1 MMFRNA
7 FILSVLL
14 CGCLLQGL
22 AQTLPKTYALVIG
35 ISGYENKDLKSLAYA
50 DKDAGLFAAYLQSKA
65 GGAVPDSQMRVLLNE
80 KATIAAVYNAMDWL
94 KQQTSENDIVYVYF
108 SGHGDVETKSSKVNG
123 YLLAYNTPAH
133 NYPNNAISIEQLNN
147 DANFLTL
154 QKKAKVVLITDA
166 CHSGKLAGDFFKGK
180 QLAATQ
186 LQQVLN
192 NEVRLAACAVD
203 ELAAEADHW
212 GGGRGVFSYY
222 LLMGMYGFAD
232 GLKDGTIQLHELR
245 RFIDSS
251 FAADEF
257 LKQQNHKQHPVTD
270 GNPNTNMAVVHSETF
285 AAFNA
290 SLPTVNKAPVMQPMD
305 YFFTAV
311 NDLPLESILQLKL
324 YKKLTGDALA
334 LLIVNDCIA
343 HLDSTTTSSFE
354 NIDSNQKVY
363 DPAAYE
369 QEIHEVNRVD
379 SFKLFRTQLENKK
392 IRINRFNDQF
402 AAVVHNRA
410 QEMVN
415 AYLDGEESELEKRQ
429 YYYSGER
436 QYSNFLAMLNIAM
449 QLISTEHHLYNVLQ
463 INYHYLSGVI
473 ARLQMATSK
482 KTDSLLKASFAFQR
496 KTMELEPYAAYV
508 HNEMANLFLHK
519 RNFDSALYHFNLAI
533 VLAPTWAIPWSNQVR
548 MNLMLK
554 DPKKA
559 KLALNTADSLQPNLA
574 YVLINAGL
582 VAEQEQNWLA
592 AESYYL
598 HAIKQNNVHYL
609 PFERLGHLNLKKG
622 NYQLSNEYFY
632 KASTRKNEF
641 AINDAYFDFGIELG
655 GNPFGKNELFL
666 DTCFLNAISTGNKAN
681 PYIQLLAVLPFLNS
695 KGVKQ
700 DSILQILTAI
710 TVKDPQIV
718 LAHHYLA
725 KQFFKMGRHTEA
737 EQYLLT
743 AIKNYLSETD
753 FRQQIKTA
761 LYKPGETSA
770 DSCSYKSILFYNYN
784 QTEDHYML
792 AAIYEKQKKYK
803 EAAEQ
808 YQTISLYENKQ
819 QDEQAVYK
827 NYDYYY
833 MLFHNEITNPERRI
847 DPYNAIMQMYEAP
860 IIMGGSI
867 KAARLF
873 EQMGEY
879 EMAEKTLLAQVIQN
893 RGAGDNR
900 GMHMKERKPGAY
912 QLVADVN
919 WYWLVINRN
928 LESETYNFY
937 RKMMKAFPRNYY
949 WKEKAGLFLY
959 NRLQLVYKQMPVE
972 EYKWFTADMQKYA
985 YPFMGGL
992 EGPNREP
999 VSIVLPGSE
1008 EVVVIAMPVYNPV
1021 QESLT
1026 FLNESIQ
1033 LNGDVEPTEELQY
1046 TLATVNSWLGNYDEA
1061 AEWYQNILKKQPADS
1076 LLRNKLI
1083 EMLIMNNSLP
1093 AIQQQLD
1100 TLYFQRKINNG
1111 QVLLLAEYNLLSKQ
1125 VQKNN
1130 LLLQLFKPTDR
1141 EEKISLIKL
1150 NIIAAMQ
1157 NNNFPE
1163 VLKLVKNINAIYNI
1177 LDTSRNEETDDQMRL
1192 MAQFTFYTSARTYAL
1207 MKQNAKAIQYLEK
1220 AMQWGLL
1227 YKNLLNNDPAWQGL
1241 RSSSTWKTLM
1251 KNYTAALED
1260 HLTNNMNVP
1269 LGYRNPIIYRI
1280 PNEADYD

>member
-1 MMFRNA
+1 MFRNT
-7 FILSVLL
+7 FILTVLL
-14 CGCLLQGL
+14 CVCLLQGL
-22 AQTLPKTYALVIG
+22 AQVSPKTYALVIG
-35 ISGYENKDLKSLAYA
+35 ISGYENKDLKPLAYA

-65 GGAVPDSQMRVLLNE
+65 GGAVPDSQIRVLLNE

-94 KQQTSENDIVYVYF
+94 KQQASENDVVYVYF

-180 QLAATQ
+180 QLAAAQ

-192 NEVRLAACAVD
+192 SQVRLAACAVD

-251 FAADEF
+251 FAADQF

-270 GNPNTNMAVVHSETF
+270 GNPNTNMAVVHPETF
-285 AAFNA
+285 AVYNA
-290 SLPTVNKAPVMQPMD
+290 SLPPKTIAPLVQPMD
-305 YFFTAV
+305 YFFAAV
-311 NDLPLESILQLKL
+311 DELPLESILHLKQ
-324 YKKLTGDALA
+324 YKKLNGNELA
-334 LLIVNDCIA
+334 LQIVNDCIA
-343 HLDSTTTSSFE
+343 HLDSTTTSSFTK
-354 NIDSNQKVY
+354 IDSNQKVY

-379 SFKLFRTQLENKK
+379 SFKLFRTQLEQKK

-415 AYLDGEESELEKRQ
+415 AYLNGEESELEKRQ

-436 QYSNFLAMLNIAM
+436 QYSNFLEMLNIAI
-449 QLISTEHHLYNVLQ
+449 QLISTEHHLYNILQ

-496 KTMELEPYAAYV
+496 KTMELEPYSAYV

-519 RNFDSALYHFNLAI
+519 RNVDSALYHFNLAI

-554 DPKKA
+554 NPKKA
-559 KLALNTADSLQPNLA
+559 KLALHMADSLQPNLA

-582 VAEQEQNWLA
+582 VAEQEQNRLV

-609 PFERLGHLNLKKG
+609 PFERLGHLYLNRG

-632 KASTRKNEF
+632 KASTRKNDF
-641 AINDAYFDFGIELG
+641 AINDAYFAFGIELG
-655 GNPFGKNELFL
+655 GNLFDKSEAFL
-666 DTCFLNAISTGNKAN
+666 DAC
-681 PYIQLLAVLPFLNS
+681 V
-695 KGVKQ
+695 
-700 DSILQILTAI
+700 LTAI
-710 TVKDPQIV
+710 TEQNKDNPYVQLLALLPSISSKTLASDSAILTLSKIADQNPQIL

-725 KQFFKMGRHTEA
+725 KQLFKMGRYAEA
-737 EQYLLT
+737 EQQLYT
-743 AIKNYLSETD
+743 AIKNYRSENE
-753 FRQQIKTA
+753 FKQQLKTA
-761 LYKPGETSA
+761 LYKHSEPSV
-770 DSCSYKSILFYNYN
+770 DSCIFNALRFFDYS
-784 QTEDHYML
+784 QTEDHYLL
-792 AAIYEKQKKYK
+792 AAIYEKQKKYQ
-803 EAAEQ
+803 EAVKH
-808 YQTISLYENKQ
+808 YQAISLLENKQ
-819 QDEQAVYK
+819 QNEQAVYK
-827 NYDYYY
+827 DYEYY
-833 MLFHNEITNPERRI
+833 NTFFRSEEGRH
-847 DPYNAIMQMYEAP
+847 DPPQAFNALMQLYEVAVP
-860 IIMGGSI
+860 MGGSI

-879 EMAEKTLLAQVIQN
+879 ELAEKTLLAQVMQN
-893 RGAGDNR
+893 RAAGDMR
-900 GMHMKERKPGAY
+900 RQHMNDRKPGAY
-912 QLVADVN
+912 QMVADVN

-928 LESETYNFY
+928 LESETYNY
-937 RKMMKAFPRNYY
+937 YKRMMKAFPRNYY

-959 NRLQLVYKQMPVE
+959 NRLQLTYQQMPVE
-972 EYKWFTADMQKYA
+972 EYELFTIDMQKYA

-1008 EVVVIAMPVYNPV
+1008 EEIVIAMPVYNPV
-1021 QESLT
+1021 QESLSY
-1026 FLNESIQ
+1026 LNESIQ
-1033 LNGDVEPTEELQY
+1033 LNGDVEPAEELKH

-1061 AEWYQNILKKQPADS
+1061 AAWYQNILNRHPTDS
-1076 LLRNKLI
+1076 LLRNKLL
-1083 EMLIMNNSLP
+1083 EMLTMNKRLP

-1100 TLYFQRKINNG
+1100 TLYRQRKINNE
-1111 QVLLLAEYNLLSKQ
+1111 QILQLAEYNLLSKNAA
-1125 VQKNN
+1125 KNN
-1130 LLLQLFKPTDR
+1130 LLLQSFKPSDR
-1141 EEKISLIKL
+1141 DEKMNLLKL

-1157 NNNFPE
+1157 KNNYTE
-1163 VLKLVKNINAIYNI
+1163 VLSLIRKINSLYNI
-1177 LDTSRNEETDDQMRL
+1177 SDTSRIDEMDDYMR
-1192 MAQFTFYTSARTYAL
+1192 MTAQFTYYTSARTYAL
-1207 MKQNAKAIQYLEK
+1207 LKQNAKALYYVEK
-1220 AMQWGLL
+1220 ALQSGLL
-1227 YKNLLNNDPAWQGL
+1227 YKNLFDNDPSWQGV
-1241 RSSSTWKTLM
+1241 RNNPSWKKMM
-1251 KNYTAALED
+1251 KVYAAAMEEFITNALTAPAGYK
-1260 HLTNNMNVP
+1260 NP
-1269 LGYRNPIIYRI
+1269 LSYRI
-1280 PNEADYD
+1280 PNEANYD

>member
-1 MMFRNA
+1 MFRNT
-7 FILSVLL
+7 FILTVLL
-14 CGCLLQGL
+14 CVCLLQGL
-22 AQTLPKTYALVIG
+22 AQNSPKTYALVIG
-35 ISGYENKDLKSLAYA
+35 ISGYENKDLKPLAYA

-65 GGAVPDSQMRVLLNE
+65 GGSVPDSQMRVLLNE

-94 KQQTSENDIVYVYF
+94 KQQCSENDVVYVYF

-245 RFIDSS
+245 SFIDSS
-251 FAADEF
+251 FARDQF

-270 GNPNTNMAVVHSETF
+270 GNPNTNMAVVHTETF
-285 AAFNA
+285 AAYNA
-290 SLPTVNKAPVMQPMD
+290 SLPPASKVPLAEPMD
-305 YFFTAV
+305 YFFNAV
-311 NDLPLESILQLKL
+311 NDLPLESILQLKQ
-324 YKKLTGDALA
+324 YKKLTGNALA
-334 LLIVNDCIA
+334 LQIVNDCIA
-343 HLDSTTTSSFE
+343 HLDSTTISSFAMT
-354 NIDSNQKVY
+354 DSNQKRY

-369 QEIHEVNRVD
+369 KEIHQINLID

-415 AYLDGEESELEKRQ
+415 AYLNGEESELEKRQ
-429 YYYSGER
+429 YYYSGAR

-449 QLISTEHHLYNVLQ
+449 RLISEEHHLYNVLQ

-508 HNEMANLFLHK
+508 HNEMGNLFLHK
-519 RNFDSALYHFNLAI
+519 RNFDSALYHFNLSI

-559 KLALNTADSLQPNLA
+559 KLALHMADSLQPDLA

-582 VAEQEQNWLA
+582 VAEQEQNWLQ
-592 AESYYL
+592 AETHYL

-632 KASTRKNEF
+632 RASTRKNEF
-641 AINDAYFDFGIELG
+641 AINDPYFDFGIELG
-655 GNPFGKNELFL
+655 GNPFSKNELFL
-666 DTCFLNAISTGNKAN
+666 DSCLLNAVATGNKAN
-681 PYIQLLAVLPFLNS
+681 PYVQLLAALQVLNS
-695 KGVKQ
+695 NGAKQ
-700 DSILQILTAI
+700 DSVLQILTAI
-710 TVKDPQIV
+710 AAKNPQIV
-718 LAHHYLA
+718 LVHHYLA
-725 KQFFKMGRHTEA
+725 KEFFKMGLHTEA
-737 EQYLLT
+737 EQYLRT
-743 AIKNYLSETD
+743 AIKNYLTETD
-753 FRQQIKTA
+753 FRQQLKTG
-761 LYKPGETSA
+761 LYKPGEIVT

-784 QTEDHYML
+784 QTEDHYIL

-803 EAAEQ
+803 EAAAQ
-808 YQTISLYENKQ
+808 YETISLYENKQ

-833 MLFHNEITNPERRI
+833 KLFYNEETNPERRT

-860 IIMGGSI
+860 VTMGGAI

-873 EQMGEY
+873 EQMGAY
-879 EMAEKTLLAQVIQN
+879 ELAEKTLLAQVVQN
-893 RGAGDNR
+893 RAAGDRR
-900 GMHMKERKPGAY
+900 GIHMKEGKPGAY
-912 QLVADVN
+912 QLVGKVN
-919 WYWLVINRN
+919 WYWLNINRN

-937 RKMMKAFPRNYY
+937 SRMVNIFPRNYY

-972 EYKWFTADMQKYA
+972 EYKWFTADMWKYA
-985 YPFMGGL
+985 YPFRGGL
-992 EGPNREP
+992 ERPDREP

-1008 EVVVIAMPVYNPV
+1008 EEVVIAMPVYNPV
-1021 QESLT
+1021 QKSLT

-1033 LNGDVEPTEELQY
+1033 LNGDVDPTEELKH
-1046 TLATVNSWLGNYDEA
+1046 AIASVNSWLGNYDEA
-1061 AEWYQNILKKQPADS
+1061 AAWYQNILNQHPADS

-1083 EMLIMNNSLP
+1083 EMLTMNNSLL

-1100 TLYFQRKINNG
+1100 TLYRQRKINND

-1130 LLLQLFKPTDR
+1130 LLLQSFKPADR
-1141 EEKISLIKL
+1141 EEKLSLVKL
-1150 NIIAAMQ
+1150 SIIAAMQ
-1157 NNNFPE
+1157 KNNFSE
-1163 VLKLVKNINAIYNI
+1163 VLKLVKNINAFYNI
-1177 LDTSRNEETDDQMRL
+1177 SDSSSNKEMDWQAQET
-1192 MAQFTFYTSARTYAL
+1192 AQYTFYTAARTYAL

-1220 AMQWGLL
+1220 AMEWGLL
-1227 YKNLLNNDPAWQGL
+1227 YKNLFDNDHAWQGL

-1251 KNYTAALED
+1251 KNYAEALER
-1260 HLTNNMNVP
+1260 HITNNMNVI
-1269 LGYRNPIIYRI
+1269 LGLRSPITYRI
-1280 PNEADYD
+1280 PNKANRD

>member
-1 MMFRNA
+1 MFRNT
-7 FILSVLL
+7 FILTVLL
-14 CGCLLQGL
+14 CLCLLQGL
-22 AQTLPKTYALVIG
+22 AQVTPKTYALVIG
-35 ISGYENKDLKSLAYA
+35 ISGYENKDLRTLAYA

-94 KQQTSENDIVYVYF
+94 KQQASENDVVYVYF
-108 SGHGDVETKSSKVNG
+108 SGHGDVETKSSKLNG

-180 QLAATQ
+180 QLAAAQ

-192 NEVRLAACAVD
+192 NQVRLAACAVD

-251 FAADEF
+251 FAADQF
-257 LKQQNHKQHPVTD
+257 LKQQNHKQTPVTD
-270 GNPNTNMAVVHSETF
+270 GNPNTNMAVVHAETF
-285 AAFNA
+285 AAYNA
-290 SLPTVNKAPVMQPMD
+290 SLPPVSKAPLVQPMD

-311 NDLPLESILQLKL
+311 DHLPLESILHLKQ
-324 YKKLTGDALA
+324 YKNLTGNELA
-334 LLIVNDCIA
+334 LQIVNDCIA
-343 HLDSTTTSSFE
+343 YLDSTTTSSFE
-354 NIDSNQKVY
+354 NIDSNQKMY
-363 DPAAYE
+363 DPPAYE
-369 QEIHEVNRVD
+369 QEIHEVNRID

-436 QYSNFLAMLNIAM
+436 QYSNFLAMLNTAM
-449 QLISTEHHLYNVLQ
+449 QMISTEHHLYNVLQ

-496 KTMELEPYAAYV
+496 KTMELQPYAAYV

-519 RNFDSALYHFNLAI
+519 RKFDSALYHFNLAI

-554 DPKKA
+554 NPKKA
-559 KLALNTADSLQPNLA
+559 KQALHMADSLQPNLA

-582 VAEQEQNWLA
+582 VAEQEQNWLE

-609 PFERLGHLNLKKG
+609 PFERLGHLNLKKA

-632 KASTRKNEF
+632 KASIRKNEF
-641 AINDAYFDFGIELG
+641 AINDAYFSFGIELG
-655 GNPFGKNELFL
+655 GNIFDRSEMFL
-666 DTCFLNAISTGNKAN
+666 DACVIDAIATGNKTS
-681 PYIQLLAVLPFLNS
+681 PHIQLTGALLSLNS
-695 KGVKQ
+695 KTSNV
-700 DSILQILTAI
+700 DSIVQVFSTLAAQN
-710 TVKDPQIV
+710 PQLV
-718 LAHHYLA
+718 LVHHYLA
-725 KQFFKMGRHTEA
+725 KQLFKQGRYADA
-737 EQYLLT
+737 EQHLLT
-743 AIKNYLSETD
+743 AVKNYRNKTD
-753 FRQQIKTA
+753 FREQLQRG
-761 LYKPGETSA
+761 LYKLGELST
-770 DSCSYKSILFYNYN
+770 DSCIYNALQFFDYT
-784 QTEDHYML
+784 QTEDHYLL

-803 EAAEQ
+803 EAVEQ
-808 YQTISLYENKQ
+808 YQTISLLENIQ
-819 QDEQAVYK
+819 QNEQAVYK
-827 NYDYYY
+827 NYEYYHALLY
-833 MLFHNEITNPERRI
+833 DEEKNPGRMQ
-847 DPYNAIMQMYEAP
+847 DPHSALMQMYEVAVP
-860 IIMGGSI
+860 MGGSI
-867 KAARLF
+867 KAARLY

-879 EMAEKTLLAQVIQN
+879 ELAEKTLLTQVMQN
-893 RGAGDNR
+893 REAGDMR
-900 GMHMKERKPGAY
+900 RQHMNDRKPGAY
-912 QLVADVN
+912 EMVADIN

-937 RKMMKAFPRNYY
+937 KRVMKAFPRNYY

-959 NRLQLVYKQMPVE
+959 NRLQLTYKQMPVE
-972 EYKWFTADMQKYA
+972 EYELFTIDMQKYA

-999 VSIVLPGSE
+999 VSIVLPGSGE
-1008 EVVVIAMPVYNPV
+1008 EVVIAMPVYNPV

-1026 FLNESIQ
+1026 YLNESIK
-1033 LNGDVEPTEELQY
+1033 LNGDIEPTEELKH
-1046 TLATVNSWLGNYDEA
+1046 TLATVNSWLGKYDEA
-1061 AEWYQNILKKQPADS
+1061 AAWYQNILNQHPTDS
-1076 LLRNKLI
+1076 LLRNKLL
-1083 EMLIMNNSLP
+1083 EMLTMNNRLP

-1100 TLYFQRKINNG
+1100 TLYRQRKINNE
-1111 QVLLLAEYNLLSKQ
+1111 QILLLAEYNLLSKHAA
-1125 VQKNN
+1125 KND
-1130 LLLQLFKPTDR
+1130 LLLQSFKPSDR
-1141 EEKISLIKL
+1141 DEKISLLKL

-1157 NNNFPE
+1157 KNNYPE
-1163 VLKLVKNINAIYNI
+1163 VLNLVKKINVLCNIS
-1177 LDTSRNEETDDQMRL
+1177 DTSSIEEMGDDMQMT
-1192 MAQFTFYTSARTYAL
+1192 AQFSFYTLARTYAL
-1207 MKQNAKAIQYLEK
+1207 LKQNAKALHYVEK
-1220 AMQWGLL
+1220 ALRSGLL
-1227 YKNLLNNDPAWQGL
+1227 YENLFDNDQAWLGL
-1241 RSSSTWKTLM
+1241 RNNSVWKKIM
-1251 KNYTAALED
+1251 KEYSAAMD
-1260 HLTNNMNVP
+1260 DYITNNMGGS
-1269 LGYRNPIIYRI
+1269 LGYKNPIGYRI
-1280 PNEADYD
+1280 PNEANYD